1 VSGVPNAIKSPQ
13 QQGILPF
20 FVPEEGTMSRRFV
33 RVALAVALFGTS
45 VAAQAQTEI
54 QWWHSMGGALG
65 EALNG
70 LATKFN
76 ESQKEYKVVPNY
88 KGQYP
93 ESLTA
98 AIAAYRAG
106 NAPHMLQVFE
116 VGTATMMA
124 AKGAIVPV
132 AKVMADAKEPFDPKA
147 YLPTVTGYYSDL
159 KGNMLS
165 FPFNSSTVMFYIN
178 KDAFKKAGLD
188 PQQPPRTWKEVY
200 VAALKL
206 KASGQECV
214 YTTSW
219 PSWMHVENFSAWHNV
234 PIGTKQNGMGGFDT
248 EFMFNS
254 PLHVRHISML
264 GDWSKRGLFTYAGRT
279 NQGDAKFSSGECAM
293 FSGSAGAQAGIK
305 KAAKFDWS
313 INFIPY
319 HDDVAG
325 APQNSIIGGASV
337 WVMGGKK
344 PADYKGVAKFLA
356 FLSRPEIQMDWHTS
370 TGYVPITQASYDL
383 TRKSGFYEKNPG
395 ADMPVRQLTNKAP
408 TANSKGLR
416 FGNFVQGREVIEEE
430 LEAVFA
436 GKKDAKTALDTA
448 VKRGNEILR
457 KFEAANK

>member
-1 VSGVPNAIKSPQ
+1 MK
-13 QQGILPF
+13 LKL
-20 FVPEEGTMSRRFV
+20 
-33 RVALAVALFGTS
+33 LAVALARARRLST
-45 VAAQAQTEI
+45 AAHAQTEI

-76 ESQKEYKVVPNY
+76 ESQKDYKVVTTF
-88 KGQYP
+88 KGSYP
-93 ESLTA
+93 ESMTA
-98 AIAAYRAG
+98 AIAAFRSG
-106 NAPHMLQVFE
+106 NAPHLLQVFE

-132 AKVMADAKEPFDPKA
+132 AKVMADSKEPFDPKG

-165 FPFNSSTVMFYIN
+165 FPFNSSTVMFYVN

-188 PQQPPRTWKEVY
+188 PNKPPKTWKEV
-200 VAALKL
+200 VAAAEKL
-206 KASGQECV
+206 KASGNACP

-219 PSWMHVENFSAWHNV
+219 PSWTHVENFSAWHNI
-234 PIGTKQNGMGGFDT
+234 PIGTKQNGMGGLDT
-248 EFMFNS
+248 NFTINN
-254 PLHVRHISML
+254 PLLVRHISML
-264 GDWSKRGLFTYAGRT
+264 GDMAKNGLFVYAGRT

-293 FSGSAGAQAGIK
+293 FTGSAGAQAGIK
-305 KAAKFDWS
+305 KAGKVDWS

-319 HDDVAG
+319 HDDVKG
-325 APQNSIIGGASV
+325 APQNSIIGGASL

-344 PADYKGVAKFLA
+344 PDEYKGVAKFLH
-356 FLSRPEIQMDWHTS
+356 FLSGPEIQMEWHTK
-370 TGYVPITQASYDL
+370 TGYVPITQASYEL

-395 ADMPVRQLTNKAP
+395 ADMPVKELTLHNP

-416 FGNFVQGREVIEEE
+416 FGNFVQGRTVIEEE

-436 GKKDAKTALDTA
+436 GKKDAKSALDEA
-448 VKRGNEILR
+448 QKRGNEILR
-457 KFEAANK
+457 QFEAANK